1 MLELDV
7 NIKNEDELRD
17 LVNFA
22 NTFKSPIDLIRGH
35 RSADCK
41 SILGVIAIGMF
52 EPCKIKIISHD
63 EDEIIRFIREVQK
76 FE

>member
-35 RSADCK
+35 QSVDCK

-52 EPCKIKIISHD
+52 EPCKIKIISND

>member
-7 NIKNEDELRD
+7 NIKNEVELRE

-35 RSADCK
+35 RSVDCK

-63 EDEIIRFIREVQK
+63 EEEIVRFIREVQR